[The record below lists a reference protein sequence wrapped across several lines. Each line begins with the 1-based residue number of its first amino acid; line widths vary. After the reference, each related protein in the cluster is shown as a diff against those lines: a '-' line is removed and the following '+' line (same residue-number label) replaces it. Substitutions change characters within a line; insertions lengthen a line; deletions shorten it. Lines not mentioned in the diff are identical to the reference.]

1 MYKIHVAAEP
11 SVEKACGSWTRIPIY
26 TEAALAVR
34 LVRFGLDHFS
44 HNHAKITSWACI
56 NSLKYASITHAAIT
70 NKIVKN
76 LFNAYSYHVIILKM
90 ESSASSSNSADADAA
105 ISLEVSKPYQPR
117 AFSFPKRKFGKSKS
131 VLCSFQAG
139 WFQAENFNL

>member
-1 MYKIHVAAEP
+1 
-11 SVEKACGSWTRIPIY
+11 
-26 TEAALAVR
+26 
-34 LVRFGLDHFS
+34 
-44 HNHAKITSWACI
+44 
-56 NSLKYASITHAAIT
+56 
-70 NKIVKN
+70 
-76 LFNAYSYHVIILKM
+76 M